1 MVEVSINLKVELDDE
16 FFDDI
21 ICTMFEGG
29 SNYWIDFIKIDHPY
43 GKKPLGVLNVTWAAD
58 ALNRG
63 GSIFISSLEEKQ
75 VKHKLTKQILI
86 AGIQMWVDERP
97 DSICTTHHNKKITI
111 DAGVID
117 AHDADMILQYALFK
131 EVIFG

>member
-29 SNYWIDFIKIDHPY
+29 SNYWIDFIKIDHPD
-43 GKKPLGVLNVTWAAD
+43 GKKPQGIPNSTWASG
-58 ALNRG
+58 ALNKG
-63 GSIFISSLEEKQ
+63 GSIFISPLEEKE
-75 VKHKLTKQILI
+75 VKYKLTKQILI

-97 DSICTTHHNKKITI
+97 DSICTTHQNKKITI
-111 DAGVID
+111 DAGDID
-117 AHDADMILQYALFK
+117 ADDADMILQYSIFK
-131 EVIFG
+131 EVVFG